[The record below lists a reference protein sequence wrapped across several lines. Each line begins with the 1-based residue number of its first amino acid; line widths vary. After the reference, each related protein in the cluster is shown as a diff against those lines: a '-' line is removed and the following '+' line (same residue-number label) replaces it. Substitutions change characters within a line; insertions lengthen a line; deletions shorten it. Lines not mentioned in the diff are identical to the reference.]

1 MTFRIWGEILDCIEI
16 VALNEDQGI
25 SFINEKLNDQ
35 IKVQQK
41 WVCRNYVINYMLAEL
56 QN

>member
-1 MTFRIWGEILDCIEI
+1 MCFHKLMTFRIWGEILDCIEI

-41 WVCRNYVINYMLAEL
+41 
-56 QN
+56 

>member
-1 MTFRIWGEILDCIEI
+1 MHVVKMCFHKLMTFRIWGEILDCIEI

-41 WVCRNYVINYMLAEL
+41 
-56 QN
+56 